1 MQYNHKEIEKNAKA
15 KWYTQPKQ
23 SAEYQKYILEMFPYP
38 SGNLHMGHVRNYT
51 IGDVITRYNKL
62 NGVNVLHPIGWD
74 SFGLPAENAAME
86 NKVHPQEWTLSNIAK
101 MKKQFQE
108 LGFDFN
114 WEAEVT
120 TCMSEYY
127 KHSQAMFL
135 DFLSHSLAYRKK
147 SLVNWDP
154 IDSTVL
160 ANEQVIDGRGW
171 RSGALVEQKE
181 LNQWFLKVSDFSEDL
196 LSGLDNLKEWPEKV
210 NTMQKNWIGKS
221 VGVEVDFDV
230 AVDQKLECK
239 DFLIRE
245 YTIEDKHF
253 LDDLDENLGDYTHEN
268 MEKWIYF
275 WLIFKEDGTFLGR
288 CGITK
293 LHGASQYNGTPEIG
307 YILKKEFHS
316 QGVASKIIPM
326 TAKYVVAK
334 LGFEKLCA
342 VTSFGNIASQKILQK
357 AGFIQNGTVINS
369 YGEEMFWEVTKEK
382 ITVFTTRPETLFGAS
397 FIGISPRHP
406 IALNLAIKNAEIT
419 SFVKECNAGNQK
431 DIDTQEKKGIFTGLY
446 AFNPVYKEQ
455 VVDVKGLKFRPLK
468 NDDLPYIENILDGN
482 DDHMIYKKDRAKY
495 YIDTSIEEYKV
506 YGYGYDAFT
515 FDGEIIGFGGI
526 SNGESRALEGL
537 AFVFVLSKKHQGKGF
552 AKAIIQH
559 YINKSFYEVKAHQ
572 VNALVTTEN
581 ESSIKVISK
590 FLHKQAGIKRIANF
604 EKDNYLFTL
613 KNPALVPIY
622 IANFVLMEYGT
633 GAVFG
638 CPAHDER
645 DFDFATKYNLPI
657 NQVVTRY
664 HNAVIETERCYLRP
678 FNKSDGDFKLC
689 YDLWSDKDVAT
700 PMGIDPKNPAEDIA
714 KKLSRY
720 EQNMDEFG
728 FTNFAVFEKESNEFV
743 GSCGLGLFHNPDND
757 RNPLKPVNSEKYSS
771 ADIELGYVLHK
782 KYWGKGYGTELA
794 TAYVNFVFN
803 NYDDIQRIVAV
814 TVPDNIKS
822 QKVLG
827 KSGFEFIK
835 QVSSQGYGKEKF
847 FVLQKN
853 NFKLAENNTLLSY
866 TEKSGTIINS
876 YFLNG
881 LSVSQAF
888 EKTIEFLQT
897 NNCGKSKTT
906 YKLRDWGISRQR
918 YWGCPIPII
927 YCDDCGIVPVPK
939 KDLPIILPNDV
950 VIESGKNPL
959 QTHPTWKYCKCP
971 ECGKNSERETDTFD
985 TFFESSWYFLRFCS
999 PKSEKPFENA
1009 KPVDLYIGGVEH
1021 AILHLLYSRF
1031 FVMALN
1037 KCGYNVYDETRNGE
1051 TLETKNLYLRP
1062 ITQNDF
1068 HLLLKLNKENEGNEF
1083 TPMTSSTAENTIEN
1097 ITQKRLDRVI
1107 ADAKNGYIM
1116 FMVFEKST
1124 NNFVGEVDF
1133 KVMSNNNSYYKKSDI
1148 DLGYAILKEHQSKG
1162 YATEG
1167 AKAVLEYVKSNTNI
1181 TQLLATANPRN
1192 IASRKVLEKC
1202 GFKYID
1208 DIAITDYKEDGS
1220 FDFEM
1225 IWSVHKIDITRKS
1238 IEPFKKL
1245 VTQGMV
1251 CHRTFKKNG
1260 KWLSPEEAKGQ
1271 SDVEVGKSIKMSKS
1285 KKNTVSPVEIV
1296 EKYGADTARF
1306 FIISDSP
1313 VDRDFE
1319 WSDAGVASVNK
1330 FLQRI
1335 WRFGSN
1341 IADGNNSCK
1350 SSEIHKI
1357 LQEYIVNMQNI
1368 LLNKVIANLYT
1379 AFSVVE
1385 KLPQEEQKS
1394 AFEIFL
1400 QMLFPVAP
1408 HLAEELYGKNF
1419 NKLIT
1424 SIPFAKVQKEYIKT
1438 NACKVIIQ
1446 VDGKMKTVLEF
1457 PKEPTQTQVV
1467 SCIKGI
1473 ARLQVFIEQNTKLIF
1488 IKGKVLNIIT
1498 K

>member
-86 NKVHPQEWTLSNIAK
+86 NKVHPQEWTLVNIAK

-135 DFLSHSLAYRKK
+135 DFLSHGLAYRKK

-154 IDSTVL
+154 VDSTVL

-221 VGVEVDFDV
+221 VGAEVEFEIVVDH
-230 AVDQKLECK
+230 KLECEGL
-239 DFLIRE
+239 LIRE
-245 YTIEDKHF
+245 YTSEDKYF
-253 LDDLDENLGDYTHEN
+253 LDDLDESLGDYIHDN
-268 MEKWIYF
+268 MEQWIHF
-275 WLIFKEDGTFLGR
+275 WLIFKPDGIFLGR

-293 LHGASQYNGTPEIG
+293 LHGAIQYNGTPEIG
-307 YILKKEFHS
+307 YMFKKEFHN
-316 QGVASKIIPM
+316 QGIASAIIPM
-326 TAKYVVAK
+326 IVRYAIAK
-334 LGFEKLCA
+334 LGFKKLCA
-342 VTSFGNIASQKILQK
+342 MTSFGNIASQQILK
-357 AGFIQNGTVINS
+357 KSGFIQNGTVTTS
-369 YGEEMFWEVTKEK
+369 YAEEILWEVTKEK

-397 FIGISPRHP
+397 FLAISPRHP

-419 SFVKECNAGNQK
+419 SFIKECNAGNQK

-446 AFNPVYKEQ
+446 AFNPVYKERE
-455 VVDVKGLKFRPLK
+455 VDVKGLEFRPITS
-468 NDDLPYIENILDGN
+468 NDLPYIENILDGN
-482 DDHMIYKKDRAKY
+482 DDHMIYKKDRVKY

-506 YGYGYDAFT
+506 YGYGYDVFT
-515 FDGEIIGFGGI
+515 FDGKIVGFGGI

-559 YINKSFYEVKAHQ
+559 YINKSFYEVKTHQ

-590 FLHKQAGIKRIANF
+590 FLHKQDGIKRIPNF

-645 DFDFATKYNLPI
+645 DFEFATKYNLPI
-657 NQVVTRY
+657 KKVVTRY
-664 HNAVIETERCYLRP
+664 SNSVIDTEKFYLRP
-678 FNKSDGDFKLC
+678 FNKSDGDFQ
-689 YDLWSDKDVAT
+689 LWCNLWNKDVLT
-700 PMGIDPKNPAEDIA
+700 PMETDPNNLKESLE
-714 KKLSRY
+714 KKLQRY
-720 EQNMDEFG
+720 QKYYDKFG
-728 FTNFAVFEKESNEFV
+728 FTNFAVFEKESNDFV

-757 RNPLKPVNSEKYSS
+757 RNPLTPIDSERYSN
-771 ADIELGYVLHK
+771 ADIELEYILHK
-782 KYWGKGYGTELA
+782 KYWGKGYATELA
-794 TAYVNFVFN
+794 TACANFIFN

-827 KSGFEFIK
+827 KVGFEFVK
-835 QVSSQGYGKEKF
+835 NVQSKECAKENF
-847 FVLQKN
+847 FVLQKASYKATQGN
-853 NFKLAENNTLLSY
+853 ILSPY
-866 TEKSGTIINS
+866 TEKSGTVVNS

-881 LSVSQAF
+881 LTVSQALD
-888 EKTIEFLQT
+888 KAIIFLKAT
-897 NNCGKSKTT
+897 GSGKSKTT

-959 QTHPTWKYCKCP
+959 QTHPTWKHCKCP
-971 ECGKNSERETDTFD
+971 KCGGNAERETDTFD

-1037 KCGYNVYDETRNGE
+1037 KCGYNVYEDPKLTKQ
-1051 TLETKNLYLRP
+1051 LETENLYLRP

-1068 HLLLKLNKENEGNEF
+1068 HLLFKLHKENEGNEF
-1083 TPMTSSTAENTIEN
+1083 TPMNSSTAENTIEK

-1107 ADAKNGYIM
+1107 AHIKNGYIM

-1148 DLGYAILKEHQSKG
+1148 DLGYAILKEHQNKG

-1167 AKAVLEYVKSNTNI
+1167 AKAVMEYIKLNSNI
-1181 TQLLATANPRN
+1181 THLLATANPRN

-1208 DIAITDYKEDGS
+1208 DIPITDYKEDGS
-1220 FDFEM
+1220 FDYEM
-1225 IWSVHKIDITRKS
+1225 IWSVYKINFTS
-1238 IEPFKKL
+1238 TLIEPFKKL

-1251 CHRTFKKNG
+1251 CHKTFQKND
-1260 KWLSPEEAKGQ
+1260 KWLSPEEAIGK
-1271 SDVEVGKSIKMSKS
+1271 DNVEVGKSIKMSKS

-1357 LQEYIVNMQNI
+1357 LQEYIVNMHNI

-1379 AFSVVE
+1379 AFSVIE
-1385 KLPQEEQKS
+1385 KLPQAEQKS

-1408 HLAEELYGKNF
+1408 HLAEELYGKNW

-1424 SIPFAKVQKEYIKT
+1424 SIPFSKVQKEYIKT